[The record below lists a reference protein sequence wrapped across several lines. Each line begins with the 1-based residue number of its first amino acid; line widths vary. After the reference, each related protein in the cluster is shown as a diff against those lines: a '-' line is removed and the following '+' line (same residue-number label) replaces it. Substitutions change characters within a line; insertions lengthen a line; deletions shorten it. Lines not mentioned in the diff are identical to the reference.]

1 MRPIPA
7 LLFCLSVT
15 ASVAS
20 AEPLDQV
27 LARMDKE
34 AATFRQMT
42 AKFAKTNFI
51 SVLNDTSQESGVI
64 WMRKSGKKV
73 EMRGE
78 VGGQDA
84 RSFGFR
90 DSRGEI
96 FYPKIKTVQIYDLGK
111 ERSLVDQFLLLGFGS
126 SGNEIAR
133 NYSIKAVGEEA
144 VGGHRTSR
152 IELVPKSQ
160 QVLEQIQKV
169 YLWIPES
176 AGHPV
181 QQQFMQPGGNYYK
194 VVYSDIQINPKL
206 PDSDFQLNLPP
217 GVKKEYPQR

>member
-1 MRPIPA
+1 MRPILA
-7 LLFCLSVT
+7 LLFLPV
-15 ASVAS
+15 AAGLAS

-42 AKFAKTNFI
+42 ARLTKTSFI
-51 SVLNDTSQESGVI
+51 SVLNDTTQESGVI

-78 VGGQDA
+78 VTGQDA

-90 DSRGEI
+90 DNKGEL
-96 FYPKIKTVQIYDLGK
+96 FYPKINTVQIYELGK
-111 ERSLVDQFLLLGFGS
+111 QRSLVDQFLLLGFGS
-126 SGNEIAR
+126 SGNEVSK

-144 VGGHRTSR
+144 VGGHRTTR
-152 IELVPKSQ
+152 LELVPKSR

-169 YLWIPES
+169 YLWIPDS

-206 PDSDFQLNLPP
+206 PDSDFRLNLPP
-217 GVKKEYPQR
+217 GVNKEYPQR

>member
-7 LLFCLSVT
+7 LLLLSV
-15 ASVAS
+15 AAGLAS

-34 AATFRQMT
+34 AAIFRQMT
-42 AKFAKTNFI
+42 AKFTRTDFTA
-51 SVLNDTSQESGVI
+51 VLNDTRQESGVM
-64 WMRKSGKKV
+64 WMRKSGKKL

-78 VGGQDA
+78 FTGQDA

-90 DSRGEI
+90 DSKGQL
-96 FYPKIKTVQIYDLGK
+96 FYPKINTVQIYDLGRQ
-111 ERSLVDQFLLLGFGS
+111 RSLLDQFLLLGFGS
-126 SGNEIAR
+126 SGSEIAR
-133 NYSIKAVGEEA
+133 NYSIKVAGEEA
-144 VGGHRTSR
+144 VGGRRTTR

-160 QVLEQIQKV
+160 QVMDQIQKV
-169 YLWIPES
+169 YLWIPDN

-181 QQQFMQPGGNYYK
+181 QQQFMQPGGNYNK
-194 VVYSDIQINPKL
+194 VVYSDIQINPNL